1 MLLRRLMVAL
11 CPLLLCALSCTV
23 FRWIDGWLSSGAFWA
38 FVMKGLLLGA
48 LLAVVLPIAGVR
60 FYTNGLTGWLL
71 LGTGLMA
78 AAVVY
83 QWLETTGA
91 VHWPI
96 LASIMAFNG
105 QVVLVESTLMGY
117 MTAAALWF
125 RRR

>member
-1 MLLRRLMVAL
+1 MLLRKLMVAL
-11 CPLLLCALSCTV
+11 CPLILCALSCTV
-23 FRWIDGWLSSGAFWA
+23 FRWIDGLLTSGAFWA
-38 FVMKGLLLGA
+38 FVCKGVLLGA

-71 LGTGLMA
+71 LGAGLMFL
-78 AAVVY
+78 AVLY

-91 VHWPI
+91 VHLPV

-117 MTAAALWF
+117 MAAAALWF
-125 RRR
+125 RRH